1 MAVDLNLVRA
11 AAIIGAGAGAGF
23 INSIVGSGTLIS
35 FPTLVGIGYAERIA
49 NITNNTGLVPGSF
62 SAVAAQRREL
72 RGQRARLMRL
82 VPASVL
88 GGLTG
93 ALALLVLP
101 SRYFKR
107 IVPFLILVGV
117 VLVIIGPIVQRRVK
131 ERALARTVA
140 GADANV
146 HERVSP
152 WLWIAVALAGVYGG
166 YFGAAQGVILLGL
179 MGTALD
185 DSMARI
191 NATKNV
197 LAGTV
202 NLIAATVFVIH
213 GGVVWS
219 AAALLA
225 VGSVIGGVL
234 GSKAG
239 RRIEPNV
246 LRAII
251 VVVGLTA
258 AGKLLFSG

>member
-1 MAVDLNLVRA
+1 MAVDLTLLRA
-11 AAIIGAGAGAGF
+11 VAITAAGCGAGF
-23 INSIVGSGTLIS
+23 VNSIVGSGTLIS
-35 FPTLVGIGYAERIA
+35 FPTLVGVGYIEKIA

-72 RGQRARLMRL
+72 KGQRTRLLRL
-82 VPASVL
+82 VPASAL

-93 ALALLVLP
+93 ALLLLALP

-117 VLVIIGPIVQRRVK
+117 ALVVLGPIIQSRVRD
-131 ERALARTVA
+131 RAAARGETPSA
-140 GADANV
+140 PA
-146 HERVSP
+146 HVSP
-152 WLWIAVALAGVYGG
+152 WLQLGVMLAGIYGG

-202 NLIAATVFVIH
+202 NLIAATVFIIH

-225 VGSVIGGVL
+225 AGSVVGGVL
-234 GSKAG
+234 GSKVG
-239 RRIEPNV
+239 RRIAPNV
-246 LRAII
+246 LRGVI

-258 AGKLLFSG
+258 AGKLFLAG

>member
-11 AAIIGAGAGAGF
+11 GAIVAAGAGAGF

-35 FPTLVGIGYAERIA
+35 FPTLVGIGYAEKIA

-62 SAVAAQRREL
+62 SAVVTQRREL
-72 RGQRARLMRL
+72 RGQRARLVRL
-82 VPASVL
+82 VPASVI
-88 GGLTG
+88 GGTTG

-101 SRYFKR
+101 NRYFKR

-117 VLVIIGPIVQRRVK
+117 ALVIIGPIVQRRVR
-131 ERALARTVA
+131 ERALARTETET
-140 GADANV
+140 
-146 HERVSP
+146 HERVRP
-152 WLWIAVALAGVYGG
+152 WLFVAVALAGVYGG

-202 NLIAATVFVIH
+202 NLIAATVFIIH

-258 AGKLLFSG
+258 AGKLLFAG